1 MKKVIVFF
9 VMLILSALFILPAKL
24 DWLPNSFS
32 INPAN
37 IIFWLII
44 VSIPTYHLFRKKVSK
59 RDPEEI
65 LSDIFLAYFVFPAI
79 TFGLFYVIGLVGKT
93 FPGQSVYIFATTIV
107 IWSVL
112 LTAVFHE
119 QIKTVKIWLLI
130 TMYNLASGFGFQTGL
145 YSCQKT
151 ANYALSLVLFGLL
164 LIMLSVIYRFI
175 KDNKQYIK
183 A

>member
-65 LSDIFLAYFVFPAI
+65 LKDISLAYLIFPAI
-79 TFGLFYVIGLVGKT
+79 TFGLFYGIGSLEKL
-93 FPGQSVYIFATTIV
+93 FPYC
-107 IWSVL
+107 
-112 LTAVFHE
+112 E
-119 QIKTVKIWLLI
+119 P
-130 TMYNLASGFGFQTGL
+130 QTL
-145 YSCQKT
+145 NISMQ
-151 ANYALSLVLFGLL
+151 
-164 LIMLSVIYRFI
+164 
-175 KDNKQYIK
+175 
-183 A
+183 